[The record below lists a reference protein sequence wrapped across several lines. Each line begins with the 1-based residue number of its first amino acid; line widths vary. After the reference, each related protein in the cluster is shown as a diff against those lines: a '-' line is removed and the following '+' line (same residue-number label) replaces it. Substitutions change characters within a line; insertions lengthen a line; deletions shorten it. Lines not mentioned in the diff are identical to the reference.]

1 MGWSNNTIKF
11 ALLFALLFK
20 PAPTGMSKLLMK
32 AADSSLHLPPTPIA
46 ALVVEKFWV
55 RFFFASAGS
64 CKAAPANLP
73 ARRLGRPSRVSGETS
88 VVSSAS
94 WVPSHRGRPLA
105 MTSMRPSSCRWW
117 WWSLVL
123 RSLTPMLVVTRA
135 PALQMRAVARSSGL
149 PWLWSILDWAQAA
162 RWSPKVS
169 RVQSH
174 RQAAEKDDAGSWCRA
189 DAKWWLMRG

>member
-32 AADSSLHLPPTPIA
+32 AAASSLHLPPTPIA

-55 RFFFASAGS
+55 RSFFASAGS

-73 ARRLGRPSRVSGETS
+73 ARRRGTPSRVSGETS
-88 VVSSAS
+88 VVSTAS
-94 WVPSHRGRPLA
+94 WVPFHRGKPLA
-105 MTSMRPSSCRWW
+105 MPSMRPSSCRWW
-117 WWSLVL
+117 WLVL
-123 RSLTPMLVVTRA
+123 RSLTPMLVETRA
-135 PALQMRAVARSSGL
+135 PASLQMRAVARSSGL
-149 PWLWSILDWAQAA
+149 PWLWSIPDWAQAA

-169 RVQSH
+169 RMQWH
-174 RQAAEKDDAGSWCRA
+174 RQAAEKDDEGSWCCA
-189 DAKWWLMRG
+189 HVKWCG